1 MVTGKT
7 IYREW
12 FRKWY
17 RVWKWI
23 LIQDGSLK
31 QISSLIATP
40 LTILIQDGSLKQISS
55 LTPNHIYCNT
65 IDQEQDDSGDEFWF
79 RHGIWRPSLFIWL
92 NQLDSFHDYW
102 KVGIFITL
110 FILPTCPPGLP
121 YVLHRVTRPL
131 KKITQQLKL
140 IYDLLSSRI
149 QMYKQI

>member
-7 IYREW
+7 IYRGW
-12 FRKWY
+12 CRKWY

-65 IDQEQDDSGDEFWF
+65 IDQEQDDSGDEFF
-79 RHGIWRPSLFIWL
+79 DFDMESGERQDRTFIIQFLLVQSL
-92 NQLDSFHDYW
+92 
-102 KVGIFITL
+102 
-110 FILPTCPPGLP
+110 
-121 YVLHRVTRPL
+121 
-131 KKITQQLKL
+131 
-140 IYDLLSSRI
+140 
-149 QMYKQI
+149 